1 MSPLRDTT
9 PDLSCTIAGV
19 RFPLCIMNASGAL
32 CVTREELDA
41 LGRSSAGAIVT
52 KSMTLEPRDGNP
64 EPRYFPFS
72 PSDQFVRARLPADSH
87 VNTASIN
94 SMGLPNLGYQ
104 AYAELIPAL
113 KTFKK
118 PVIASIAGLCEDDF
132 PEIARTISKAGPD
145 LIEVN
150 LSCPNIPGKPQ
161 IGYDFEASER
171 LIRKVRAVVDRPMGV
186 KLPPYFDPAHHAA
199 MAEVLKRAPVDFLSL
214 INSVGNALVIDPE
227 RETVMIKPKG
237 GFGGLGGSVIKAVA
251 LANVRAFWK
260 ALDGR
265 IPIIGVGGVMSGTDV
280 FEHLLAGAT
289 AVQVGT
295 ALVEE
300 GTGVFERLAAELRA
314 VLIKKKYLSSSAVVG
329 RLKEL

>member
-1 MSPLRDTT
+1 MMV

-32 CVTREELDA
+32 CVTRGELEA

-52 KSMTLEPRDGNP
+52 KSMTLEFRKGNQ
-64 EPRYFPFS
+64 EPRYYPF
-72 PSDQFVRARLPADSH
+72 RGG
-87 VNTASIN
+87 SIN

-113 KTFKK
+113 KAFQK
-118 PVIASIAGLCEDDF
+118 PVIASVAGLAEDDF

-199 MAEVLKRAPVDFLSL
+199 MAEVLKQAPVDFLSL
-214 INSVGNALVIDPE
+214 INSVGNALVIDPG
-227 RETVMIKPKG
+227 REAVVIKPKG

-260 ALDGR
+260 AFDGR
-265 IPIIGVGGVMSGTDV
+265 IPIIGVGGVTSGTDV
-280 FEHLLAGAT
+280 FEHLLAGAS

-300 GTGVFERLAAELRA
+300 GTGIFDRLATELRA
-314 VLIKKKYLSSSAVVG
+314 VLAKKPYPSSSAVVG

>member
-1 MSPLRDTT
+1 MTD

-32 CVTREELDA
+32 CVTREELEA

-52 KSMTLEPRDGNP
+52 KSMTVEFRKGNP
-64 EPRYFPFS
+64 EPRYYPFS
-72 PSDQFVRARLPADSH
+72 GG
-87 VNTASIN
+87 SIN

-113 KTFKK
+113 KAFKK
-118 PVIASIAGLCEDDF
+118 PVIASVAGLCEDDF
-132 PEIARTISKAGPD
+132 PKIARTISKAGPD
-145 LIEVN
+145 LIEIN

-227 RETVMIKPKG
+227 REAVVIKPKG

-260 ALDGR
+260 AFEGR
-265 IPIIGVGGVMSGTDV
+265 IPIIGVGGVTSGMDV
-280 FEHLLAGAT
+280 FEHLLAGAS

-300 GTGVFERLAAELRA
+300 GTGVFDRLAAELRA
-314 VLIKKKYLSSSAVVG
+314 VLKKKTYPSATTVVG